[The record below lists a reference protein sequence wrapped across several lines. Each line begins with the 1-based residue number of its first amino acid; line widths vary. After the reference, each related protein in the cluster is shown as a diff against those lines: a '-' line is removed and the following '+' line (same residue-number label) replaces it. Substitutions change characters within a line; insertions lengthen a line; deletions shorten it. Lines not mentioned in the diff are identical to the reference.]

1 MSHFYFS
8 NGWGLNVTQSF
19 ANVTHSDSGGETVF
33 LKVSRATTK
42 SAVLSHTS
50 SHTRVTEFQPFL
62 TFEKVSDSISPSHG
76 YIQTIKNI
84 QIKYRVMGLVS
95 MTACIWCLAFI
106 VVNPKSSSVT
116 SKRHQRVCRS
126 TDVHICRPGNKAWQE
141 ADAIGLQVPDSSKQS
156 GEELGKNQQAV
167 GFLQCTELQDM
178 AGTLSNPKTSSRYS
192 TGKKK
197 DNKDKKGSL
206 MVYSCGKIHC
216 VLHILIMFSLNLL
229 LQTLHH

>member
-42 SAVLSHTS
+42 SAILSHTS

-116 SKRHQRVCRS
+116 SKRHQRVS
-126 TDVHICRPGNKAWQE
+126 DPQMYTYV
-141 ADAIGLQVPDSSKQS
+141 GLETKHGRKLMQLVCKSQTAASSLAKS
-156 GEELGKNQQAV
+156 SE
-167 GFLQCTELQDM
+167 
-178 AGTLSNPKTSSRYS
+178 KTSKRWVFYS
-192 TGKKK
+192 AKSCRIWLARFQTPKLQAGILLAKKK
-197 DNKDKKGSL
+197 R
-206 MVYSCGKIHC
+206 
-216 VLHILIMFSLNLL
+216 
-229 LQTLHH
+229 Q